1 MSRDKLNFLFS
12 SANPSASL
20 RTSGSA
26 KMYPYHMHGRGKQRL
41 EWPRCAETR
50 EERTMQVEKRRV
62 LLVDDDEAL
71 RGLGHA
77 MLTRLGYD
85 VVVCTRSPDA
95 LETFAA
101 TPEWFDLVVTDYTMP
116 SLTGAQLVVAC
127 RHLRPDLPVLLYTGW
142 LEVPE
147 AGHDPAPGRMAV
159 LQKPFSLHELDS
171 ALRHLLG
178 ARQTEE
184 STVHA
189 GVA

>member
-1 MSRDKLNFLFS
+1 
-12 SANPSASL
+12 
-20 RTSGSA
+20 
-26 KMYPYHMHGRGKQRL
+26 
-41 EWPRCAETR
+41 
-50 EERTMQVEKRRV
+50 MQVEKRRV

-71 RGLGHA
+71 RSLGHA

>member
-1 MSRDKLNFLFS
+1 
-12 SANPSASL
+12 
-20 RTSGSA
+20 
-26 KMYPYHMHGRGKQRL
+26 
-41 EWPRCAETR
+41 
-50 EERTMQVEKRRV
+50 MQVEKPRV

-71 RGLGHA
+71 RSLGHA

-189 GVA
+189 GLA